1 MEFNGKLY
9 FAAFDSM
16 HGREL
21 WTFDGVHAS
30 LVADIS
36 LGNTSSNPVS
46 CARCSIHAIF
56 CLVGPARP
64 WICVLCAMR

>member
-1 MEFNGKLY
+1 MEFDGKLY

-21 WTFDGVHAS
+21 WAFDGVDAS

-46 CARCSIHAIF
+46 RARCSIHAVL
-56 CLVGPARP
+56 CLVRPAGP
-64 WICVLCAMR
+64 WISALCAVR